1 MRGKPSE
8 FLNNGYSRRFIIA
21 LLGMLAA
28 SGLVG
33 TGLVLYGARG
43 QNQGAIEASA
53 KLAQTAL
60 NVKQR
65 EIARNLQDYAERKD
79 FQAQLANGIDREWA
93 SKDGNLGSNI
103 FASLGYEMAFVIG
116 PDRTTR
122 YAVLEGRPLNLDAFV
137 AIPNGL
143 HELVERSSGRSMPE
157 VGLLR
162 SGPHV
167 LLVAA
172 AAIHSP
178 SDAAGGAARPMI
190 LVFAKRLNGP
200 LLTRIGSDYLLNR
213 LRLKAGDESDLGAS
227 LALRAPDGAEL
238 GQVTWIP
245 ARPGDENLRLVLPPM
260 GIAFLVFAVL
270 AALAY
275 GYSRRSN
282 AKLQASAQTI
292 DAFADTLQRSE
303 ARFRDVAE
311 ASSDW
316 IWECDRDLRLVF
328 VSSRFH
334 EVTGLDDAAA
344 IGMPLDAFFRI
355 DGAGEVWLRPAG
367 SGPLDHSVRDLR
379 YSYEDA
385 SGRTRIGRVSARSVI
400 GDDGT
405 WAGYRGTATDITNEV
420 EAQARAA
427 HLSLHDTLTGLANR
441 ALFRERLEIALA
453 SHRLEHSRAAVLYLD
468 LDHFKEVNDTLG
480 HAAGD
485 LLLQQV
491 AERLNGCV
499 RPNDTVARL
508 GGDEFVVIQQA
519 FVQPLDAIALAR
531 QILET
536 LQVPYALAGRE
547 YRLGVSI
554 GIAVPDEDGQSAEAL
569 LKNADTALYVAK
581 DGGRGTAQ
589 LYEAHMGLEREAR
602 RTLEMDLAQALERD
616 QFELHYQPLVA
627 LEDDRIIGVEAL
639 LRWRHP
645 TRGLVAPGE
654 FIPLAEETDLIVPI
668 GEWVLRTACRQA
680 AEWVDIVIAVNL
692 SPIQFLHH
700 DIVSLVARVLT
711 ETGLPPN
718 RLELEVTEGVLLRD
732 TATARETLVR
742 LKALGVRIAMDDFGT
757 GYSSLGYLHSFPFD
771 KIKIDKSFIA
781 DLSGDKS
788 NAIVRSVI
796 GLGQSL
802 NMTITAEGVETA
814 EQAAFLREEGC
825 QQVQGYYFGRP
836 VPAAQLISIEMQP
849 KLPETEAAA

>member
-1 MRGKPSE
+1 
-8 FLNNGYSRRFIIA
+8 
-21 LLGMLAA
+21 MLAA

-33 TGLVLYGARG
+33 TTLVFYGARS
-43 QNQGAIEASA
+43 QNQSAIEASA

-65 EIARNLQDYAERKD
+65 EIARNLQDYVERED
-79 FQAQLANGIDREWA
+79 FQAHFGNRFDSDWA
-93 SKDGNLGSNI
+93 SQDGNLGANI
-103 FASLGYEMAFVIG
+103 FASLGYEMAFVVG
-116 PDRTTR
+116 PDNTTR
-122 YAVLEGRPLNLDAFV
+122 YAVVEGRSLNLDAFV

-143 HELVERSSGRSMPE
+143 RELVERGASRSLPE

-162 SGPHV
+162 SGPEI

-172 AAIHSP
+172 SAIRS
-178 SDAAGGAARPMI
+178 SKGGVDAATRPMV

-213 LRLKAGDESDLGAS
+213 LRLMSGDTGDLGAS
-227 LALRAPDGAEL
+227 LALRSPDGTVL
-238 GQVTWIP
+238 GHVTWIP
-245 ARPGDENLRLVLPPM
+245 SRPGDENLALVLPPM
-260 GIAFLVFAVL
+260 GAAFLVFAVL

-282 AKLQASAQTI
+282 ARLRSSARTI
-292 DAFADTLQRSE
+292 DAFAETLQRSE

-328 VSSRFH
+328 VSSRFR
-334 EVTGLDDAAA
+334 EVTGLEDAAA

-355 DGAGEVWLRPAG
+355 DAADGGWMRPEG
-367 SGPLDHSVRDLR
+367 VDHLEHAVRDLR

-385 SGRTRIGRVSARSVI
+385 HGRTRIGRVSARSVT
-400 GDDGT
+400 GDDGR

-420 EAQARAA
+420 EAQARAK

-441 ALFRERLEIALA
+441 ALFRERLDVALE

-468 LDHFKEVNDTLG
+468 LDHFKDVNDTLG

-519 FVQPLDAIALAR
+519 FTQPLDATVLAR
-531 QILET
+531 QILNA
-536 LQVPYALAGRE
+536 LQAPYALTGRE
-547 YRLGVSI
+547 HRLGVSI
-554 GIAVPDEDGQSAEAL
+554 GIAVPDENSQTADVL
-569 LKNADTALYVAK
+569 LKHADIALYVAK
-581 DGGRGTAQ
+581 EGGRGAAQ
-589 LYEAHMGLEREAR
+589 LYETHMGLEREAR
-602 RTLEMDLAQALERD
+602 RTLETDLAQALERN
-616 QFELHYQPLVA
+616 QFELYYQPLVA
-627 LEDDRIIGVEAL
+627 LEDERIIGVEAL

-645 TRGLVAPGE
+645 ERGMVSPAE
-654 FIPLAEETDLIVPI
+654 FIPLAEETDLIVPL

-680 AEWVDIVIAVNL
+680 AEWTDVVIAVNL
-692 SPIQFLHH
+692 SPVQFMHR
-700 DIVSLVARVLT
+700 DIVPLIERILS
-711 ETGLPPN
+711 ETGLKPE
-718 RLELEVTEGVLLRD
+718 RLELEITEGVLLRD
-732 TATARETLVR
+732 AASARETLNR

-757 GYSSLGYLHSFPFD
+757 GYSSLGYLNSFPFD
-771 KIKIDKSFIA
+771 KIKIDKSFIS
-781 DLSGDKS
+781 DLSVEKS

-802 NMTITAEGVETA
+802 NMVITAEGVETL
-814 EQAAFLREEGC
+814 EQAVFLRGEGC
-825 QQVQGYYFGRP
+825 QQVQGYFFGRP
-836 VPAAQLISIEMQP
+836 VPVNQLAFMAGQQISAS
-849 KLPETEAAA
+849 TEAA